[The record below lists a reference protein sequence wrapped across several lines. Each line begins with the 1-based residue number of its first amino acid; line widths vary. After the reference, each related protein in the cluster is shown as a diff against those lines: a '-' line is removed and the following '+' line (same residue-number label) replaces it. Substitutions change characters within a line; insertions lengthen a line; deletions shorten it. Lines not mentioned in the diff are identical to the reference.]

1 MKRRTLAAGLAVLVW
16 APLPAAA
23 QTAPADT
30 ISSDDPPSTA
40 LPERTGMYRPYRP
53 GERLV
58 YETSVGFLGR
68 VGQGSMEVGPLDTIR
83 GTPALNLRFQLS
95 ASAMFGTL
103 TVEDLLQSWLDPVRM
118 RALRFKKDQK
128 EINYETHRVYEF
140 FPDERRW
147 SRSDGSTEE
156 GPLASETPL
165 DDVSFIY
172 FIRSLPLRVG
182 DRYVLNDYFKEDG
195 NPVVI
200 EVLRR
205 ETVRVPAGEFQTVVV
220 KPTIKTDGLFGEG
233 GEAVFY
239 FTVDSL
245 HLLVLMQSRMPV
257 LRSLE
262 LRLTSFDLGY

>member
-1 MKRRTLAAGLAVLVW
+1 MTRRTLAAGLALLAL
-16 APLPAAA
+16 APLRAAA
-23 QTAPADT
+23 QTTPADT
-30 ISSDDPPSTA
+30 TSPDHVASTP
-40 LPERTGMYRPYRP
+40 LPERTGLYRPYRT

-58 YETSVGFLGR
+58 YETWVGFLGR
-68 VGQGSMEVGPLDTIR
+68 VGQGSMEVGPLETIR
-83 GTPALNLRFQLS
+83 GTPALNLRFAFA
-95 ASAMFGTL
+95 ASAMFGTV
-103 TVEDLLQSWLDPVRM
+103 TVDDLLQSWLDPVEM

-140 FPDERRW
+140 FPDEGRW

-156 GPLASETPL
+156 GRLASASPL

-200 EVLRR
+200 EVLGRQ
-205 ETVRVPAGEFQTVVV
+205 TVKVPAGEFQTVVV

-239 FTVDSL
+239 FTDDSL

-257 LRSLE
+257 LRTLE